1 MPNLKPFLVGTMLLG
16 FAQTAAAG
24 DIGHLPPLPQPPS
37 IPEMPSIGSAWYL
50 RGDAGYSTSNDPK
63 MLVSRDGVPDSFV
76 SSRLGNAATLG
87 VGLGYRVASWLRFD
101 ATLDYRL
108 KADLKGVYTTAGDP
122 SLAREDTKA
131 KISAVTGLVNAYL
144 DLGTWSGLTPYIG
157 AGIGV
162 TSLRFGNYA
171 GAYSIS
177 PAYTGTNPCGAVLN
191 CASPSVFPAKS
202 RTNLAWALMAG
213 TAIELGGGLSI
224 DVGYRYL
231 HLGKAETGIDPNLA
245 SLTGSAQKLRLKTVD
260 AHEFKVGLRWELGAP
275 LAREHEATVLGRK
288 Y

>member
-16 FAQTAAAG
+16 FAQTATAG
-24 DIGHLPPLPQPPS
+24 DIGHMPPLPQPPT
-37 IPEMPSIGSAWYL
+37 IPEIASIGSAWYL

-63 MLVSRDGVPDSFV
+63 MLVSRDGVADSFV

-87 VGLGYRVASWLRFD
+87 VGIGYRVASWLRFD

-108 KADLKGVYTTAGDP
+108 KANLKGVYTTAGDP
-122 SLAREDTKA
+122 NIAREDTSA

-157 AGIGV
+157 AGIGA

-171 GAYSIS
+171 GTYFIS
-177 PAYTGTNPCGAVLN
+177 PAYGGPNPCGAVAT

-245 SLTGSAQKLRLKTVD
+245 SLTGSAQKLRLKSVD
-260 AHEFKVGLRWELGAP
+260 AHEIRVGLRWELGAP
-275 LAREHEATVLGRK
+275 LAREHEASVLGRK